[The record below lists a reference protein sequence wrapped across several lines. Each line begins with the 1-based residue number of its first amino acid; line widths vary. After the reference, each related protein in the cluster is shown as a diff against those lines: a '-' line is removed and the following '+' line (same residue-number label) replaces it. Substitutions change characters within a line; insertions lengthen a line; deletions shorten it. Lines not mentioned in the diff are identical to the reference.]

1 MRISDWSSDV
11 CSSDLDKAAQSTV
24 PQVAPLYWTFRVM
37 VGLGFY
43 FIVFFAFAFWL
54 ASTGRLRR
62 YPRFLRIA
70 LWSLP
75 LPWLAIESGW
85 FVAAFGRQPWV
96 IEGVLPTYYA
106 ASGLTVT
113 DLVISLSIFLVLYH
127 GLAIVGG
134 QVMLR
139 AINAE
144 IGRA

>member
-11 CSSDLDKAAQSTV
+11 
-24 PQVAPLYWTFRVM
+24 
-37 VGLGFY
+37 G
-43 FIVFFAFAFWL
+43 
-54 ASTGRLRR
+54 ASYL

-70 LWSLP
+70 LWILP

-85 FVAAFGRQPWV
+85 FVAEFGRQPWV

-113 DLVISLSIFLVLYH
+113 DLVIRLSIFLVLYT

-134 QVMLR
+134 KVMLR
-139 AINAE
+139 AIKAGSHE
-144 IGRA
+144 PAGPGGSAPGLSVDPSEAGHRASLGDEWENII